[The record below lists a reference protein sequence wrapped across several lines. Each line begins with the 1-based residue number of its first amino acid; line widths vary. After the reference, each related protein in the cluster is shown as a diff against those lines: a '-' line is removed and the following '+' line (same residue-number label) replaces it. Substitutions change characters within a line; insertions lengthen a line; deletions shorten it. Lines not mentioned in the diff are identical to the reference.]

1 MKHQIIRIA
10 SVFVSIVTVF
20 SLIPAHTAYAAPSS
34 IYFSPASGT
43 YNTNTSFTTQVRG
56 NSDSVFYQQ
65 GSTSGTIN
73 FPANRLRVNS
83 VSTSGSSYP
92 NINVTFNN
100 TAGTITWNGSA
111 YPSPT
116 TIYFFT
122 INFQAL
128 TAGSAPVTFSA
139 DTNVNHN
146 WFYEI
151 NSTNKTNANFTLSTP
166 PPPTCPAGQVGTPP
180 NCTTP
185 PPPTC
190 PAGQVGT
197 PPNCSTPP
205 PSGGGNPP
213 PTPTPKPTTPTI
225 SDTPV
230 PTPTA
235 QPDVAPVQ
243 VDAGD
248 LSVKDVI
255 AKVTRQTNSV
265 AWTATLA
272 NVNTEIILGTSKENL
287 TVKPTVAKQPDGSY
301 LSTMENLKPGVRYY
315 FTITATA
322 PNNPEKKATFSGAF
336 TTRGYPVKIVVTKD
350 SKKIAGATIVLEK
363 QSFKTDKN
371 GELELELTDTTFNAV
386 VTLPDKSK
394 KTVDFT
400 VVKKSIPSNG
410 SNPETQTFTFDLTE
424 QTAGGATNNSSLIG
438 PIIGGIAALIGLII
452 GGVLFLLYRRRKAD
466 QGAEAQADTA
476 NAYPWEQGSN
486 PPVDSTTAPMPYTPP
501 AEQQAS
507 DLASIEQ
514 QYIPETEPQ
523 QPEAVYEA
531 QPSPSDMET
540 MDTPQIENIQ
550 EAMPENQATLDY
562 AAQPIEIAPATPM
575 EQLPDETVAAPA
587 SSEYTEQPET
597 VQAPEEETEPSNEEE
612 AVYHPDTGEL
622 DIIHNHDAPIAPLE
636 EVAGPAEIPSPAVD
650 DIPESD
656 LEMTN
661 LPLPPEL
668 DTNTPAEATEPLPPG
683 RPVT

>member
-1 MKHQIIRIA
+1 MKHQILRIA

-20 SLIPAHTAYAAPSS
+20 SLIPAHTANAAPSN
-34 IYFSPASGT
+34 IYFSPGSGT
-43 YNTNTSFTTQVRG
+43 YNTGTSFTTQVRG
-56 NSDSVFYQQ
+56 SSDAVFYQN
-65 GSTSGTIN
+65 GTTSGTIN

-100 TAGTITWNGSA
+100 TAGTISWNGSA

-128 TAGSAPVTFSA
+128 SAGTASVTFSA

-146 WFYEI
+146 WFYDI
-151 NSTNKTNANFTLSTP
+151 NSTNKTNANFTLVTP

-197 PPNCSTPP
+197 PPNCTTPP
-205 PSGGGNPP
+205 PSGGNPT
-213 PTPTPKPTTPTI
+213 PTPTPKPTTPTV

-248 LSVKDVI
+248 LSIKDVI
-255 AKVTRQTNSV
+255 AKVTRQANSV
-265 AWTATLA
+265 AWATTLG
-272 NVNTEIILGTSKENL
+272 NVTTDIALGTSKENL
-287 TVKPTVAKQPDGSY
+287 TVKPAVAKQPDGSY

-322 PNNPEKKATFSGAF
+322 ANAPEKKATFSGAF
-336 TTRGYPVKIVVTKD
+336 TTRGYPVKLVVTKD
-350 SKKIAGATIVLEK
+350 GKKISGATIALEK

-371 GELELELTDTTFNAV
+371 GELELELTDTTFNATI
-386 VTLPDKSK
+386 TLPDKSK
-394 KTVDFT
+394 KTVNFT
-400 VVKKSIPSNG
+400 VAKKTIPSNG
-410 SNPETQTFTFDLTE
+410 GNPETQTFTFDLTE
-424 QTAGGATNNSSLIG
+424 QKTSATTGSSPVLG
-438 PIIGGIAALIGLII
+438 PIIGGIAALAALAI
-452 GGVLFLLYRRRKAD
+452 GGGIFLLYRRRKAD
-466 QGAEAQADTA
+466 EGAAQIDTA
-476 NAYPWEQGSN
+476 SAYSWEQGSN
-486 PPVDSTTAPMPYTPP
+486 PPAEATTTMAYAPP

-507 DLASIEQ
+507 NLASIEQ

-523 QPEAVYEA
+523 PEVVYEA
-531 QPSPSDMET
+531 QTLPS
-540 MDTPQIENIQ
+540 NQ
-550 EAMPENQATLDY
+550 EANVLPEQAEPQPEAISENPEPIEY
-562 AAQPIEIAPATPM
+562 AAQPIEVAPM
-575 EQLPDETVAAPA
+575 EAA
-587 SSEYTEQPET
+587 EEQPIQNEIE
-597 VQAPEEETEPSNEEE
+597 QLGANEQDSAEEASANEEE

-622 DIIHNHDAPIAPLE
+622 DIIHSHETATPAQNMPPEASDMPQPVADIAPE
-636 EVAGPAEIPSPAVD
+636 TVEAA
-650 DIPESD
+650 
-656 LEMTN
+656 N
-661 LPLPPEL
+661 LPLPPAPDEAIISPMAE
-668 DTNTPAEATEPLPPG
+668 TENQPPQERPA
-683 RPVT
+683 V